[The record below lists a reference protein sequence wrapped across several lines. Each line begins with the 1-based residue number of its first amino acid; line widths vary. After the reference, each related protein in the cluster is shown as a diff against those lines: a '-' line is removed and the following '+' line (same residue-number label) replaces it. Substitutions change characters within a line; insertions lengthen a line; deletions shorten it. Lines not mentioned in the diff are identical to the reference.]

1 MAALP
6 SLPSPETET
15 NITTIVADAFQGVNR
30 QIRGTNNAWASGK
43 YPKSLEAGHCV
54 AAITIAGEGELTYKA
69 GEYQDQREYLV
80 QVFVHA
86 LGDDQYSL
94 DANTMLGCY
103 LDYYARFLALTNSRL
118 CYEPHNI
125 RISAW
130 QDSGVLPRFPSV
142 GPLEY
147 ALTPFAGFE
156 LTFDTLTTWPVK
168 CT

>member
-1 MAALP
+1 MTALP
-6 SLPSPETET
+6 DLSLPDTQT
-15 NITTIVADAFQGVNR
+15 NITTIVANAFQAVNGKVN
-30 QIRGTNNAWASGK
+30 GTDNAWPAGE

-54 AAITIAGEGELTYKA
+54 AAITVAGEGELSYKA
-69 GEYQDQREYLV
+69 GQYEDQREYLV

-103 LDYYARFLALTNSRL
+103 LDYYARFLATTRGKL
-118 CYEPHNI
+118 CYEPYNI
-125 RISAW
+125 HISAW
-130 QDSGVLPRFPSV
+130 RDSGVLPRFPSV

-147 ALTPFAGFE
+147 ALTAFAGFE

-168 CT
+168 CA